1 MSLEQRQTDLVRS
14 VVEALVADGRE
25 PFRPGD
31 VVSRLR
37 EQNQPMGTWE
47 VRGAL
52 SRLEAEGTIVL
63 DPASASWRMAEAR
76 SRKAG

>member
-1 MSLEQRQTDLVRS
+1 
-14 VVEALVADGRE
+14 VVG
-25 PFRPGD
+25 
-31 VVSRLR
+31 RLR

-52 SRLEAEGTIVL
+52 SRLEADGTIVL

>member
-1 MSLEQRQTDLVRS
+1 MSLEQRLIDLVRS
-14 VVEALVADGRE
+14 VVEELVAEGRE

-31 VVSRLR
+31 VVGRLR

-52 SRLEAEGTIVL
+52 SRLEADGTIVL
-63 DPASASWRMAEAR
+63 DPASASWRMTEAR